1 MEFKT
6 PSQQAIYEKLVPL
19 MKDLFGEMS
28 KARDDRPTFGVRMG
42 SAWVQTW
49 VAAWGDDDATIT
61 TRAWLTTGTE
71 LTVDLARY
79 LLQLNDDMRFGAFG
93 IDKDGDTFFEHTILG
108 STVSKAELKASVMAV
123 AETADEYD
131 DEIVSR
137 FGGTRMVDRPN

>member
-6 PSQQAIYEKLVPL
+6 PAHQAIYEKVKQLVAE
-19 MKDLFGEMS
+19 LFGEMAS
-28 KARDDRPTFGVRMG
+28 ARDDRPTFGIQFG

-49 VAAWGDDDATIT
+49 VSAWGDDDATIT

-71 LTVDLARY
+71 LTVDLAKY
-79 LLQLNDDMRFGAFG
+79 LLNANDDMRFGAFG

-108 STVSKAELKASVMAV
+108 STVAKEELKVSIRAV
-123 AETADEYD
+123 AGTSDEYD

-137 FGGTRMVDRPN
+137 FGGIRMADRPS

>member
-6 PSQQAIYEKLVPL
+6 PAQQAIYEKVRPLVSE
-19 MKDLFGEMS
+19 LFGEMAS
-28 KARDDRPTFGVRMG
+28 VRDDRPTFGLQFG

-49 VAAWGDDDATIT
+49 VSAWGDDDATIT

-71 LTVDLARY
+71 LTVDVARF
-79 LLQLNDDMRFGAFG
+79 LLTANDDMRLGAFG

-108 STVSKAELKASVMAV
+108 STVTKVELKTSIRAV
-123 AETADEYD
+123 ATTADEYD

-137 FGGTRMVDRPN
+137 FGGIRMADRPG